1 MQAANPLREDD
12 TILHP
17 LDDEVHLPCLVGLTP
32 PSETADE
39 RIVPQHRTPPT
50 RPVAEITVPR
60 PVLLLLVISR
70 LEGLVQV
77 AEMTRLLRGDIDL
90 RPVVEMVRPVVEMMI
105 RPVAGTVTM
114 VRR

>member
-1 MQAANPLREDD
+1 MLMQAANPLREDD

-39 RIVPQHRTPPT
+39 RIVPQHMTPAPGL
-50 RPVAEITVPR
+50 VSEITVPR
-60 PVLLLLVISR
+60 PLLLLASSR
-70 LEGLVQV
+70 LERVVHV

-90 RPVVEMVRPVVEMMI
+90 RPVVEMVH
-105 RPVAGTVTM
+105 PVAGIVTM